1 MVVVT
6 GKNTLAPEFIV
17 STDTGLDGVLQ
28 VSIIDSRAE
37 EEIQQQQINDAADS
51 RGGTAALLYTGKH
64 ILHCKHAIEG
74 AGYGGHTPEDKKYWY
89 IFAEGPEGKVSLEVE
104 KVEAYRSNGEL
115 EFEGSLS
122 YDFSIITL
130 KEEAPTWIDRYEIY
144 RETDEIGKNYLRVG
158 YGMEGLGEYGR
169 GDGFLPKE
177 FWSSDTEGGQ
187 LVKRYGSNTYD
198 MTEAEFLLKP
208 TFTWDAES
216 LGPLEARQAML
227 MSDFDDGTVEN
238 DAFGQGNIQ
247 EMKNVK
253 HTGLGKWE
261 VSSSPGNSG
270 GPNFIDGRIAGV
282 GSGGGGV
289 HPSGQLIIDG
299 SDDRPDGYGW
309 YTNDSRVS
317 SVIDWIEGIV
327 GKNDNTSLITL
338 PGTMVNDNLKT
349 TGGPNKFYGYAG
361 DDIIAGGDKEDIA
374 GYRDVSSN
382 YTITKD
388 AKGLIK
394 VKHTSFS
401 VNTIDDGTDT
411 LTGIEK
417 LKFTDKVID
426 ASSINLTT
434 SSLEITQ
441 DENYKPFN
449 RYIDIGGLRIFG
461 LDEVS
466 DNFLN
471 KVASTYEAMLAS
483 NNLINLEMRSAFID
497 TLKENYIFQR
507 VGFDS
512 PEYYGG
518 GDKLPQ
524 HPINGNYKD
533 NQTDY
538 IWEGLSRSEASQIS
552 TVIEHLL
559 HTITGVGFAIQFSEW
574 DPQDPSSKINL
585 AMEQA
590 IEGGYYD
597 VSSYESIKL
606 RGDDAGYAKA
616 IVIEFSYWLI
626 LAEWEYFEIT
636 DKANNNIEF
645 TLRTASDIA
654 SKLPLAHELYLDTAA
669 KILSRPDETIIQ
681 SLFSKESEHN
691 DSVTSDESS
700 ASELKQQTYQEAGQS
715 IEIIENSGTSY
726 IDSLLNTQFGNPI
739 KWVSDSFLNAEYSV
753 NNSTVISYSFPGLLG
768 TTALFNYTDDV
779 GEIVAV
785 PFSAQQAADT
795 RLALAK
801 ISEYINVTFVEIEE
815 VGDAV
820 GTIRFGINTITD
832 EEGNYREGIAAT
844 ADPPSEEPRGG
855 DVWFNK
861 WFTNVADFSTGLV
874 PYGKGDN
881 IGSQTGVGDGAILI
895 HEILHALGIEH
906 PGDHPTILFPEDKNS
921 REYTVMAGEFNNH
934 PSVYI
939 DGVDYIVSSTPMV
952 YDIAA
957 IQYLYGANMNH
968 NSGDTTYSFD
978 PDTPFI
984 EAIWDAGG
992 NDTLD
997 FSNFSKT
1004 NTISLMDGEHSTIGF
1019 DVNWTMPEHLSIAFN
1034 AIIENVIG
1042 GSGDDTIKG
1051 NTSDNNI
1058 DGGFGIDTVIYND
1071 KYSNYSITKN
1081 SAGFIIVKHSDTGSI
1096 TNEGEDTLSNIEKI
1110 QFTDQTI
1117 ETSSINNID
1126 DSIYSREGTFL
1137 GNNYTIKMLGD
1148 NEEEIYAKGTGNAF
1162 VVGRDVFSEEQ
1173 VKGILDNYEYVIK
1186 SISKTL
1192 SWKGTLDFVVVV
1204 QGDTG
1209 HPTGLLPSM
1218 AFQHGEDLTG
1228 EAGVLLGTNEERVHV
1243 ATYEQLTGIDLNGDE
1258 PDLGFYI
1265 NVTENNEFKN
1275 YGVDVWIDPDPNLTS
1290 YSNLPEG
1297 QHDLISIITHEITHA
1312 MGLAATLDPYWSVN
1326 HYSKSLTEKDGQ
1338 YYYSSE
1344 RIINLIGKDL
1354 YTEYE
1359 AGRSDDDSLDHH
1371 VLDPEGGISGIASL
1385 MSGEMYSQRWSEPGP
1400 IEYAILYDSGW
1411 TERTTGKLSETI
1423 NPSENILISHTEN
1436 TISGTLN
1443 FNKGNN
1449 IIILEGQASTY
1460 RGLSGD
1466 DVYFISN
1473 LLPKSSKTSI
1483 VDTDGSNIIQIPTNT
1498 YIDKTLFTKNAAR
1511 LTLEDG
1517 REITISGANNFTY
1530 NVGGNITNAD
1540 KGIDISFSEFAEI
1553 FGVSNILDTS
1563 SSMNG
1568 EISDLYI
1575 I

>member
-417 LKFTDKVID
+417 LKFTD
-426 ASSINLTT
+426 
-434 SSLEITQ
+434 
-441 DENYKPFN
+441 
-449 RYIDIGGLRIFG
+449 
-461 LDEVS
+461 
-466 DNFLN
+466 
-471 KVASTYEAMLAS
+471 
-483 NNLINLEMRSAFID
+483 
-497 TLKENYIFQR
+497 
-507 VGFDS
+507 
-512 PEYYGG
+512 
-518 GDKLPQ
+518 
-524 HPINGNYKD
+524 
-533 NQTDY
+533 
-538 IWEGLSRSEASQIS
+538 
-552 TVIEHLL
+552 
-559 HTITGVGFAIQFSEW
+559 
-574 DPQDPSSKINL
+574 
-585 AMEQA
+585 
-590 IEGGYYD
+590 
-597 VSSYESIKL
+597 
-606 RGDDAGYAKA
+606 
-616 IVIEFSYWLI
+616 
-626 LAEWEYFEIT
+626 
-636 DKANNNIEF
+636 
-645 TLRTASDIA
+645 
-654 SKLPLAHELYLDTAA
+654 
-669 KILSRPDETIIQ
+669 
-681 SLFSKESEHN
+681 
-691 DSVTSDESS
+691 
-700 ASELKQQTYQEAGQS
+700 
-715 IEIIENSGTSY
+715 
-726 IDSLLNTQFGNPI
+726 
-739 KWVSDSFLNAEYSV
+739 
-753 NNSTVISYSFPGLLG
+753 
-768 TTALFNYTDDV
+768 
-779 GEIVAV
+779 
-785 PFSAQQAADT
+785 
-795 RLALAK
+795 
-801 ISEYINVTFVEIEE
+801 
-815 VGDAV
+815 
-820 GTIRFGINTITD
+820 
-832 EEGNYREGIAAT
+832 
-844 ADPPSEEPRGG
+844 
-855 DVWFNK
+855 
-861 WFTNVADFSTGLV
+861 
-874 PYGKGDN
+874 
-881 IGSQTGVGDGAILI
+881 
-895 HEILHALGIEH
+895 
-906 PGDHPTILFPEDKNS
+906 
-921 REYTVMAGEFNNH
+921 
-934 PSVYI
+934 
-939 DGVDYIVSSTPMV
+939 
-952 YDIAA
+952 
-957 IQYLYGANMNH
+957 
-968 NSGDTTYSFD
+968 
-978 PDTPFI
+978 
-984 EAIWDAGG
+984 
-992 NDTLD
+992 
-997 FSNFSKT
+997 
-1004 NTISLMDGEHSTIGF
+1004 
-1019 DVNWTMPEHLSIAFN
+1019 
-1034 AIIENVIG
+1034 
-1042 GSGDDTIKG
+1042 
-1051 NTSDNNI
+1051 
-1058 DGGFGIDTVIYND
+1058 
-1071 KYSNYSITKN
+1071 
-1081 SAGFIIVKHSDTGSI
+1081 
-1096 TNEGEDTLSNIEKI
+1096 
-1110 QFTDQTI
+1110 QTI

-1162 VVGRDVFSEEQ
+1162 LVGRDVFSEEQ

-1228 EAGVLLGTNEERVHV
+1228 EAGVLLGTNEDRVHV

-1275 YGVDVWIDPDPNLTS
+1275 FDSYVWIDPAPNLTS

-1312 MGLAATLDPYWSVN
+1312 MGLAGTLDPYWSVN

-1344 RIINLIGKDL
+1344 RITNLLGKDL

-1423 NPSENILISHTEN
+1423 NSDHNVLQAHSENTL
-1436 TISGTLN
+1436 SGTLN
-1443 FNKGNN
+1443 FNAGDN
-1449 IIILEGQASTY
+1449 IVILDGQGKNY

-1466 DVYFISN
+1466 DTYFVSQLI
-1473 LLPKSSKTSI
+1473 PKNTKLSI
-1483 VDTDGSNIIQIPTNT
+1483 TDTDGTNIIQVPANT
-1498 YIDKTLFTKNAAR
+1498 YVDKSLFTKNAAR

-1517 REITISGANNFTY
+1517 REITINSADKFSY
-1530 NVGGNITNAD
+1530 NIGGNVTNGT
-1540 KGIDISFSEFAEI
+1540 KGTDLTFSEFAEI
-1553 FGVSNILDTS
+1553 FGVYDILDS
-1563 SSMNG
+1563 SG
-1568 EISDLYI
+1568 AQTGALSDLYI